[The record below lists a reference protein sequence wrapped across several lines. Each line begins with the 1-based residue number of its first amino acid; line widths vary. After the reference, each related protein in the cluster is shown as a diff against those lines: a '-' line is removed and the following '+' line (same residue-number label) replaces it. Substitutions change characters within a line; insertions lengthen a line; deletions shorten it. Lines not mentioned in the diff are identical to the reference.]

1 MIRALLACLQMVS
14 APALADTARGVVYV
28 DGNRDGVRQAG
39 EAGLEGV
46 LVSNGRDVVATDEVG
61 RYEIDVADGQA
72 VFVIKPR
79 DHALPLDAHNKPRF
93 YHVHRPNGSPRG
105 LRFPGLSP
113 TGPLPASLDFALHA
127 SPEPDR
133 FSVVLVGDPQ
143 PRNLAELEYFAHDIV
158 GDIRGTGFA
167 QDAAFVLSLGDL
179 MFDNLSLFEPYNEYM
194 SVLGAP
200 VHNVLGNH
208 DINFDVADDEHSAEA
223 WRRVYGPPDYAFR
236 VGRAWFFVLDNVVYE
251 GEQNDKKYHA
261 DLRDDQLEFVRNVLA
276 HADRDALV
284 VLAMHIPLPGVRRK
298 AELFEI
304 LSPFAHTFSVSAH
317 WHRQRHYFIGPGD
330 GWLRAEPHHHLVHA
344 TGSGSWWAGVP
355 DERGIPHATMSDGQP
370 NGWSLLTIDG
380 NRYDL
385 RFKAAGRPE
394 AEHMAIYLPSVLD
407 REALAQTTLKV
418 NAYSSSV
425 RSTMEYRIGDGPWRP
440 MAHAPQHDPA
450 YLAMKALEEQFPQM
464 PGRRLPEP
472 SMSESLWEAPM
483 PTGLTPGPYR
493 VEVRHTDV
501 FGRVWTGERV
511 LRVR

>member
-1 MIRALLACLQMVS
+1 MIRALLACLLFV
-14 APALADTARGVVYV
+14 APNTLADTARGVVFV
-28 DGNRDGVRQAG
+28 DTNRDGVRQAG
-39 EAGLEGV
+39 ELGLEGV
-46 LVSNGRDVVATDEVG
+46 LVSNGRDVVVTDEAG
-61 RYEIDVADGQA
+61 RYAIDLADGQA

-79 DHALPLDAHNKPRF
+79 DYALPLDAHNKPRF
-93 YHVHRPNGSPRG
+93 HHVHRPTGSPMG
-105 LRFPGLSP
+105 LRFAGLSP

-133 FSVVLVGDPQ
+133 FTVVLVGDPQ

-158 GDIRGTGFA
+158 GDIRRASFA

-194 SVLGAP
+194 SALGVP

-208 DINFDVADDEHSAEA
+208 DINFDVPSDVYSAEA
-223 WRRVYGPPDYAFR
+223 WRRVYGPPDYAFQF
-236 VGRAWFFVLDNVVYE
+236 GKAWFFVLDNVVYE

-284 VLAMHIPLPGVRRK
+284 VLTMHIPLPSLKRK
-298 AELFEI
+298 TELFEI
-304 LSPFAHTFSVSAH
+304 LSPFEHTFSAAAH
-317 WHRQRHYFIGPGD
+317 WHRQRHYFMGSEE
-330 GWLRAEPHHHLVHA
+330 GWTGTRPHHHLVHA

-370 NGWSLLTIDG
+370 NGWSLMTIDG
-380 NRYDL
+380 NQYTI

-394 AEHMAIYLPSVLD
+394 AEHMAVHLPSVVS
-407 REALAQTTLKV
+407 REELTQTTLKV
-418 NAYSSSV
+418 NAYSSSA
-425 RSTMEYRIGDGPWRP
+425 RSRVEFRIGKGPWRP

-450 YLAMKALEEQFPQM
+450 FVAQKALEEQFPQM
-464 PGRRLPEP
+464 PGRKLPNP
-472 SMSESLWEAPM
+472 STSDSMWEAPL
-483 PTGLTPGPYR
+483 PEGLRAGPHR
-493 VEVRHTDV
+493 VEVRHTDAQ
-501 FGRVWTGERV
+501 GQVWTGVRA